1 MTWVASVVAAA
12 RCVPSSTPER
22 WFPRMKR
29 RTSSARVLSLKL
41 SEDAALKLE
50 DGFRVDAM
58 EIAPKEAKDAAPE

>member
-1 MTWVASVVAAA
+1 
-12 RCVPSSTPER
+12 
-22 WFPRMKR
+22 MKR